1 MRLREG
7 LKYLQKLL
15 APVGHERV
23 PDAGNLALHTD
34 PIGLYPEEKAA
45 FLDDPDALARL
56 HLAVWSAP
64 EAIALELYLMV
75 RARGMPIETPGV
87 RP

>member
-1 MRLREG
+1 MTTIGANASPVLEWQGLGSLQRRLRN
-7 LKYLQKLL
+7 
-15 APVGHERV
+15 RM
-23 PDAGNLALHTD
+23 
-34 PIGLYPEEKAA
+34 IGVRAEPYEYG
-45 FLDDPDALARL
+45 
-56 HLAVWSAP
+56 AP